1 MRLFIQDIRY
11 GLRMLAR
18 NPGFAAVAVIALALG
33 IGANTA
39 IFSVVDGVLLQ
50 PLPYL
55 HPDRLMQLRETSPE
69 FARMAVSY
77 PNFVDWKDQSHS
89 FAGLAAYRWADYD
102 VTGGRQPEHLSGKMV
117 SADFFPVLGI
127 SPVLGRDFDSRTDRL
142 GASPVVLIGGGLW
155 SRRFGSN
162 PTVLGNQL
170 TLNGRSYTIVGVV
183 PADFQLEGQADIYTP
198 LEQWD
203 DLLARAREMHPGMS
217 AVGRLKPGVSETQAQ
232 SEMTAIAAHLAEVYP
247 KANSKHGVDI
257 APLTSVIV
265 GDTRPTLLVLLGA
278 VGFVL
283 LIACA
288 NVANLLLARF
298 TRRRKEIAIRVAMG
312 AGRGRVI
319 RQLLTE
325 SVLLALAGG
334 VAGLTIAPW
343 CTQAVLAAVPGGL
356 PRMENIGVDGWV
368 LAFALGVS
376 LLTGIV
382 FGLAPALHAS
392 VTELHES
399 LQEGSRGSSSGPR
412 RLHNLLVV
420 SEVAAALVLLAGAG
434 LMLRTIWSLHGAHPG
449 FDSGHVL
456 TFSIGL
462 SPANTSSSDR
472 ILQNFEQSVDRIQAV
487 PGVKSAAVTSSI
499 PLVESDTEIPFYVN
513 GRPRPTSQGDML
525 WSLLYATSPG
535 YLRAM
540 RIPLLRGR
548 YIELVDMHRG
558 SHVAVIDEVLARTVF
573 PHEDPL
579 GKRIAVADVGGDLG
593 HVQRAGAAVD
603 ERDPGQRQ
611 VGADAVGDG
620 EVERAL
626 DGAALFWPVGGQR
639 VGGHAHQLEP
649 HEQVE
654 DVPGQAEPGHAREE
668 GQHQDV
674 EVAAGLGE
682 VPPGEHQRRGHQHR
696 AEAGQPGAQR
706 AGLEVDPDHDA
717 ARGPETGEPVGGV
730 GTIRSDDEET
740 EHDGDGCRD
749 RDRDQIGD
757 PPMSREQRTGGEQR
771 GGGQQRHRHHQGVEL
786 VHQPLN
792 SASSAGSRV
801 PKRFCAWIAKDSSS
815 AVTAAST
822 TTSVRAH
829 ACTMGSTA
837 GVWFG
842 TSK

>member
-1 MRLFIQDIRY
+1 
-11 GLRMLAR
+11 MLAR

-593 HVQRAGAAVD
+593 PEVTLPMEIVGIVGHVNHWGLDRDAGTRVRSQVYLPMSQVPEQFMKGMAGSSVFVVRTGADPLAMLPAVRAAVLESSHD
-603 ERDPGQRQ
+603 QPVYGVRTMDQI
-611 VGADAVGDG
+611 VSASIADRRFSMLLLSIFAGLALLLAAVGIYG
-620 EVERAL
+620 VISYTVAQRTREIGIRMAL
-626 DGAALFWPVGGQR
+626 GA
-639 VGGHAHQLEP
+639 
-649 HEQVE
+649 
-654 DVPGQAEPGHAREE
+654 GQA
-668 GQHQDV
+668 DV
-674 EVAAGLGE
+674 LKAVLSQGMLPVLAGLGI
-682 VPPGEHQRRGHQHR
+682 GLAAAMGLTRLM
-696 AEAGQPGAQR
+696 AGM
-706 AGLEVDPDHDA
+706 LY
-717 ARGPETGEPVGGV
+717 GV
-730 GTIRSDDEET
+730 KA
-740 EHDGDGCRD
+740 
-749 RDRDQIGD
+749 GD
-757 PPMSREQRTGGEQR
+757 PLTLTG
-771 GGGQQRHRHHQGVEL
+771 VALLLATVAFIATL
-786 VHQPLN
+786 VP
-792 SASSAGSRV
+792 ARRATRV
-801 PKRFCAWIAKDSSS
+801 APVVALRYE
-815 AVTAAST
+815 
-822 TTSVRAH
+822 
-829 ACTMGSTA
+829 
-837 GVWFG
+837 
-842 TSK
+842 